1 MDMVLPA
8 SSQLYCSGPS
18 ILHLLSV
25 TLLTPWKLHPG
36 GPLGDPFLFDA
47 SLSFFFWPGG
57 GGFTRL
63 SISSSASSGS
73 SGPFS
78 RGFFVGRLRGLLLFG
93 SRGPAAAA
101 AAAAAAAVAVAS
113 APVAPQGFRRAF
125 PRRLG
130 RRRRSTR
137 RSSALGQRPRG
148 RLHRDPWQQA
158 PIQPPSQRLRGGW
171 GCWRRPLG

>member
-8 SSQLYCSGPS
+8 SSQLYCSGPT

-25 TLLTPWKLHPG
+25 TLLTPWKLQPG

-78 RGFFVGRLRGLLLFG
+78 RGFFAGRLRGLLLFG

-101 AAAAAAAVAVAS
+101 AAAAAAGVAVAS
-113 APVAPQGFRRAF
+113 APVAPPEA
-125 PRRLG
+125 
-130 RRRRSTR
+130 
-137 RSSALGQRPRG
+137 
-148 RLHRDPWQQA
+148 RD
-158 PIQPPSQRLRGGW
+158 SLRCENG
-171 GCWRRPLG
+171 

>member
-1 MDMVLPA
+1 MVLPA
-8 SSQLYCSGPS
+8 SSNSYCSDPS

-25 TLLTPWKLHPG
+25 TLLTPWKLQPG

-78 RGFFVGRLRGLLLFG
+78 RGFFAGRLRGLLLFG

-101 AAAAAAAVAVAS
+101 AAAGVAVAS
-113 APVAPQGFRRAF
+113 APVAPPGFRRAF

-137 RSSALGQRPRG
+137 RSSAFGQRPRG
-148 RLHRDPWQQA
+148 RLHRDSWHQA
-158 PIQPPSQRLRGGW
+158 PIQPSSQRLR